1 MLNQYDP
8 QRHRLST
15 LRGRSVRTGTI
26 PLGTIASLPDHGR
39 VIVLAWLPRE
49 IGAAR
54 KKNGRWRSSFVARG
68 GHLAVVRRLS
78 DGECLRIADSL
89 LRRLDD

>member
-8 QRHRLST
+8 QRHRPST

-54 KKNGRWRSSFVARG
+54 KENGRWRSSFVARG

-78 DGECLRIADSL
+78 DGRSVSVSDHL
-89 LRRLDD
+89 LLGAE